1 MRPLLLLTVLALS
14 APVAPAQI
22 ARTAPAFVPALS
34 PWIGVTSFGNRQS
47 FASRE
52 ASYRGSL
59 TIGVRGDLPLT
70 RRLGLLGTVS
80 LSPLAKQRTE
90 DPFGTQLH
98 DDVTIVRADAALGWR
113 FIPRAPVFFFG
124 GGGILAATNPAFPQF
139 DESVVEP
146 RGLFGLGYDRA
157 STGRL
162 NFRVVAT
169 GFITAPA
176 DPDPGSYVG
185 AGEVPVLVT
194 KSTTF
199 DWALELG
206 ARYTFSRGR

>member
-1 MRPLLLLTVLALS
+1 MRLLLLLAVLALS
-14 APVAPAQI
+14 AQVAPAQI

-34 PWIGVTSFGNRQS
+34 PWIGVTSFGARQA
-47 FASRE
+47 FASRD

-59 TIGVRGDLPLT
+59 TVGVRGDLPLT
-70 RRLGLLGTVS
+70 RRLGLLGNVS

-98 DDVTIVRADAALGWR
+98 EGVTIVRADAALGWR

-124 GGGILAATNPAFPQF
+124 GGGILAATKPAFPQF

-157 STGRL
+157 SAGRL

-185 AGEVPVLVT
+185 SGEVPVLVI

-199 DWALELG
+199 DWALEVG
-206 ARYTFSRGR
+206 ARYTFSRGQ